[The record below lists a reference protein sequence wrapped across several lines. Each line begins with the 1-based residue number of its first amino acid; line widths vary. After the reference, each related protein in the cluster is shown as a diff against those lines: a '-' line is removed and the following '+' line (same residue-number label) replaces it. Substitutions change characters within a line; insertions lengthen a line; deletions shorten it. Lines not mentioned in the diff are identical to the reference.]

1 MPDQNQ
7 RYRIGIDVG
16 GTFTDVVLIGE
27 TSGAVRVAKLLNAD
41 ADRSETV
48 LRGIRRVLDDVGIAS
63 DAVSTINH
71 GTTIT
76 TNAVIERKGART
88 ALITN
93 QGFRDI
99 VEIGRFGRPPDL
111 IYRVHEDKPQ
121 PFVER
126 ALRLG
131 VACRIDRNGAVAAD
145 LDEAGLEAI
154 IALLRDEAVEAVAVC
169 FLFSFLNPTHE
180 EAVKAALAR
189 ALPNLQVVLSSEI
202 LREFRE
208 FPRSATTIFAAYV
221 APVLRRY
228 VGQLTRR
235 LSEAGIDA
243 PLRIFQSNG
252 GIAEPDVLMRNP
264 ALTLLSGPAGAVV
277 GATQLCGAAGF
288 NRLITMDIGGTS
300 LDVCVVRDGQFETT
314 RAREIDFQPV
324 AIPMINVHTVGAG
337 GGSIVRVDPVGRVT
351 VGPDSVAANPGP
363 ACYAKGGTTATLTD
377 VNMVLGLIN
386 PASFAGGEV
395 SLAPDRSLEVIGR
408 EVATP
413 LGLDVVAAAAG
424 VYRVATNQIAEA
436 IRKVTVEGGHDPA
449 EFALVAFGGGGPL
462 HACSVAREIGI
473 PIVVVPRHP
482 GLFSARGIALSD
494 FFHDHVQ
501 SVMRKAAD
509 LDDASLMDS
518 FAPLQSLATR
528 DLDSEGIAPELRRIE
543 LAADLRYVGQSSE
556 ITVPV
561 GEGQGMA
568 DIVARFHQMHEQL
581 YAYAV
586 QGEPVEVVN
595 VRLRAVGMVVKPP
608 LTALDAVTGD
618 ARATLS
624 RQIHDPDTGHPITVQ
639 VHDRAS
645 LSSGAEI
652 AGPAL
657 VEESSS
663 TSVLLPGCHGMVDRF
678 GNLVIKVAST

>member
-1 MPDQNQ
+1 MPDQNEK
-7 RYRIGIDVG
+7 YRIGIDVG

-27 TSGAVRVAKLLNAD
+27 TSGSVRVAKLLNAD
-41 ADRSETV
+41 PDRSETV
-48 LRGIRRVLDDVGIAS
+48 LRGIRRVLDEVGIAS
-63 DAVSTINH
+63 GAVSTINH

-131 VACRIDRNGAVAAD
+131 VACRIDRNGAVASD

-154 IALLRDEAVEAVAVC
+154 IALLRVEAVEAVAVC

-180 EAVKAALAR
+180 EAVKAALAC
-189 ALPNLQVVLSSEI
+189 ALPNVQVVLSSEI

-277 GATQLCGAAGF
+277 GAAQLCGAAGF
-288 NRLITMDIGGTS
+288 HRLITMDIGGTS

-395 SLAPDRSLEVIGR
+395 SLAPDRSLEAIGR

-462 HACSVAREIGI
+462 HACSVAREVGI

-509 LDDASLMDS
+509 LDDASLMES

-561 GEGQGMA
+561 RDGQGMA

-608 LTALDAVTGD
+608 LTAFDAASGD
-618 ARATLS
+618 ARATQL
-624 RQIHDPDTGHPITVQ
+624 RQIHDPDTGRPITVH

-663 TSVLLPGCHGMVDRF
+663 TSVLLPGCHGTVDRF
-678 GNLVIKVAST
+678 GNLVIKVASA